1 MYKNTISA
9 RFIGIFLF
17 WGCLSLFAR
26 AESPREIFE
35 RSRTLSSNE
44 ALNLLSANLSVSG
57 EYRPWYLLDLARLSG
72 IKEDWK
78 KSLEWSSAQNLGSV
92 PKDIADAVTYWYA
105 LGLEHD
111 GQAAKSAQLTKALI
125 DSGKVQDPLVYL
137 AYFRTAAS
145 GAEQYIARFD
155 KAFPVLKN
163 TDPETFALSRY
174 LSGLCAVREGSW
186 AFAVLS
192 FSRFSPLYDLKFPDL
207 APWSHYYLAY
217 SQYRLGKW
225 ADSVAS
231 FTVYLGSWKTH
242 AYGWQGATTACL
254 AALQAGSDPMSFA
267 DLAVKI
273 APSSSDL
280 GSSILLR
287 ASILFDRKMYAE
299 SEAALVGVAD
309 GTSTRSLTSSAPRA
323 QFMLAEI
330 SARLKKTDEAINRWL
345 YLSTQFPKDPLAEE
359 ALYRAGERNYLDGD
373 WARAAEL
380 FSGYRQSWPS
390 GRFLDTVLRLGGESY
405 NRSGNVD
412 LAIIWWEDLLAKY
425 PKSQTVMRTYGD
437 LISAYRQKGEYANAL
452 GAAQRYRDR
461 FPVES
466 ASDGIDQEIA
476 ELDGI
481 LKGESADSAAL
492 FASYVKA
499 NRASTSEGRII
510 GVRLARQYENDY
522 SKRNDEKAILREIT
536 AKSPAKPESVSQG
549 ERSAFAS
556 AWSMLGNINREDAD
570 FASASKALL
579 SAGKFFATIDGER
592 SAEALYGAADSFL
605 QAGLSSD
612 AKTTVDTMKKSW
624 PDSVWTQRAAIL
636 MEQQN

>member
-1 MYKNTISA
+1 VHKNTISA
-9 RFIGIFLF
+9 RFFGIILF
-17 WGCLSLFAR
+17 WGCLSLFAW
-26 AESPREIFE
+26 AESPREIYE
-35 RSRTLSSNE
+35 RSRTLSSSD
-44 ALNLLSANLSVSG
+44 AQNLLETNLAGSL
-57 EYRPWYLLDLARLSG
+57 EYRPYYLLDLARLSG
-72 IKEDWK
+72 VKEDWK
-78 KSLEWSSAQNLGSV
+78 KSLEWSVKQNLGSV

-105 LGLEHD
+105 IGLEHD
-111 GQAAKSAQLTKALI
+111 GQTAKSSQLAKTRI
-125 DSGKVQDPLVYL
+125 DSGNVQDPLVYL

-145 GAEQYIARFD
+145 GAEAYIARFD

-163 TDPETFALSRY
+163 TDPDTFALSRY
-174 LSGLCAVREGSW
+174 LSGLCAVREGAW

-192 FSRFSPLYDLKFPDL
+192 FSRFSPLYDRNFPDL

-217 SQYRLGKW
+217 GQYRLGKW
-225 ADSVAS
+225 PESVAS
-231 FTVYLGSWKTH
+231 FTVYLDSWKTH
-242 AYGWQGATTACL
+242 AYVWQGASTACL
-254 AALQAGSDPMSFA
+254 AAIQAGSDPLSFA
-267 DLAVKI
+267 DIAVKS
-273 APSSSDL
+273 APSSPDL
-280 GSSILLR
+280 GSSLLLR

-309 GTSTRSLTSSAPRA
+309 GSSTRGLTSSAPRA

-330 SARLKKTDEAINRWL
+330 SARLKKTDEAVNRWL
-345 YLSTQFPKDPLAEE
+345 YLVSQFPRDPLAEE
-359 ALYRAGERNYLDGD
+359 SLYRAGERNYLDGD
-373 WARAAEL
+373 WTHAAEL
-380 FSGYRQSWPS
+380 FSRYRQTWPS

-405 NRSGNVD
+405 NRGGNVD
-412 LAIIWWEDLLAKY
+412 LAIIWWEDLISKY

-437 LISAYRQKGEYANAL
+437 LVNVYRQKGEYANAL
-452 GAAQRYRDR
+452 GAAKRYHDK
-461 FPVES
+461 FPTES
-466 ASDGIDQEIA
+466 ASDGIDQEIV
-476 ELDGI
+476 ELNGI

-492 FASYVKA
+492 YASYVKA
-499 NRASTSEGRII
+499 NRASSPEGRIV
-510 GVRLARQYENDY
+510 GVRLARQYETDY

-536 AKSPAKPESVSQG
+536 GKSPAKPESVSQN

-556 AWSMLGNINREDAD
+556 AWSMLGNMSREDAD

-636 MEQQN
+636 MEQ